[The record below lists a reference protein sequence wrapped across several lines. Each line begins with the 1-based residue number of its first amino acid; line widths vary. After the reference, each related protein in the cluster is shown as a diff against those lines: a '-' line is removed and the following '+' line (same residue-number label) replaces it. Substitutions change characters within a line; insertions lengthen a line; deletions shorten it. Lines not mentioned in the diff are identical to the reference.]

1 MLTVNERS
9 KKFRMFRKCMEE
21 KLRPYGPGVD
31 FGVKERFVD
40 FGTNTILVI
49 IKKGDKNVTRTAK
62 YDDIED
68 MNATEWV
75 KEMVEA
81 FEKGTK

>member
-1 MLTVNERS
+1 MLSENERS
-9 KKFRMFRKCMEE
+9 TKFRMFRKCIAV
-21 KLRPYGPGVD
+21 KLKPYGPGID

-49 IKKGDKNVTRTAK
+49 IKKGDINVTRTAK
-62 YDDIED
+62 YEDIENMD
-68 MNATEWV
+68 ATEWV

-81 FEKGTK
+81 FEKESV

>member
-1 MLTVNERS
+1 MLTPDERS
-9 KKFRMFRKCMEE
+9 VKFHGFRKCMEI
-21 KLRPYGPGVD
+21 KLKPYGPGID

-49 IKKGDKNVTRTAK
+49 FKKGITNVTRTAK
-62 YDDIED
+62 YEEIENMD
-68 MNATEWV
+68 ATDWV

-81 FEKGTK
+81 FPDN